1 MGNPALVRMPLFS
14 RCDGEA
20 VQLSFGIGQL
30 NAITGSEIPKIRHGS
45 ILGEIVGE
53 STSIFRQVSDEKK
66 LRLSPSAVS
75 EYENC
80 PQLYKYRK
88 IEKLPEPPSLD
99 AERGTLVHTI
109 LQDLFEF
116 PSAQRLP
123 QTAIDLLPSRWST
136 QLEGK
141 PELNEM
147 VTNEKEWLD
156 RASSLLTTYFTLED
170 PSTFEATHRE
180 MHLENDFDTDVYL
193 HGYVDRLDIA
203 PTGEVRIVD
212 YKTGKSPKP
221 GWEEKALFQ
230 LRVYAFLYWKN
241 TGVLPRL
248 LQLIYLGDGRMVKSN
263 PSMKDIESA
272 EKVLHRVAKDIFIS
286 MEKEYWPPKPSR
298 LCDWCFFKSICPAH
312 KS

>member
-1 MGNPALVRMPLFS
+1 MGVPLLS
-14 RCDGEA
+14 RSNCEA
-20 VQLSFGIGQL
+20 VQLPLWIGQL

-45 ILGEIVGE
+45 ILGEFVDQ
-53 STSIFRQVSDEKK
+53 STGIFSQVSEEKS

-88 IEKLPEPPSLD
+88 IDKLPEPPSLD
-99 AERGTLVHTI
+99 AERGTLIHTI

-116 PSAQRLP
+116 PSQERTP
-123 QTAIDLLPSRWST
+123 QTAIDLLPSRWAA

-141 PELNEM
+141 PALLDM
-147 VTNEKEWLD
+147 VSSEKEWLD
-156 RASSLLTTYFTLED
+156 RASSLLQTYFTLEN

-180 MHLENDFDTDVYL
+180 MHLENDFDSDIYL
-193 HGYVDRLDIA
+193 HGYVDRLDVA

-212 YKTGKSPKP
+212 YKTGKSPRP

-230 LRVYAFLYWKN
+230 LRVYALLYWKN

-248 LQLIYLGDGRMVKSN
+248 LQLIYLGDGRIVKSN
-263 PSMKDIESA
+263 PTMAEIESA
-272 EKVLHRVAKDIFIS
+272 EKVLRRVAQDIFIS
-286 MEKEYWPPKPSR
+286 IEKEYWPPKPSR
-298 LCDWCFFKSICPAH
+298 LCDWCYFKSICPAH
-312 KS
+312 NS

>member
-1 MGNPALVRMPLFS
+1 
-14 RCDGEA
+14 
-20 VQLSFGIGQL
+20 L
-30 NAITGSEIPKIRHGS
+30 NSITGSEIPKIRHGS
-45 ILGEIVGE
+45 ILGEIIE
-53 STSIFRQVSDEKK
+53 ASASIFSQVSNQEN

-109 LQDLFEF
+109 LQDLFEI
-116 PSAQRLP
+116 PASGRTP
-123 QTAIDLLPSRWST
+123 QAAIDLLPSRWAT

-141 PELNEM
+141 PALLEM

-156 RASSLLTTYFTLED
+156 RASALLSTYFTLEN
-170 PSTFEATHRE
+170 PTTFEATHRE
-180 MHLENDFDTDVYL
+180 MHLENDFDSNVYL
-193 HGYVDRLDIA
+193 HGYVDRLDVA

-212 YKTGKSPKP
+212 YKTGKAPKP

-230 LRVYAFLYWKN
+230 LRVYALLYWKN

-248 LQLIYLGDGRMVKSN
+248 LQLIYLGDGKVIKSN
-263 PSMKDIESA
+263 PTMAEIQSA
-272 EKVLHRVAKDIFIS
+272 EKVLRRVAKDIFIS
-286 MEKEYWPPKPSR
+286 IEKDYWPPKPSR

-312 KS
+312 NS